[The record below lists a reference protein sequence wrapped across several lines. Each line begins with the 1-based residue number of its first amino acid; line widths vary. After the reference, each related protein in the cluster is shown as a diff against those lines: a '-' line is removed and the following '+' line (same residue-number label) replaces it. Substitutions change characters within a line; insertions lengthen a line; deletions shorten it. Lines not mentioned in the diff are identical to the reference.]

1 VRLIEIIMS
10 NWSTLPPTEKQIISI
25 KSYNSAYGVKIHADT
40 KQKAHD
46 VISKFCPVQKL
57 EFTSKGFVK
66 GTNVSY
72 EVINQK
78 LFIENPYNK
87 WLKEK
92 VKSIRIENGIA
103 YLTVEKHDNTLD
115 LLSYLAE
122 LQGKMLTESS
132 FSSLEDDL
140 GYLRPQDLDKESEMY
155 GADPMGFF

>member
-1 VRLIEIIMS
+1 MS
-10 NWSTLPPTEKQIISI
+10 YWSTLPPTEKQVIAI
-25 KSYNSAYGVKIHADT
+25 KSYNSTYGVKIHADT

-57 EFTSKGFVK
+57 EFTPEGFVM
-66 GTNVSY
+66 GTNVLY
-72 EVINQK
+72 EVTNQK

-103 YLTVEKHDNTLD
+103 YLTVEKYDNTLD

-122 LQGKMLTESS
+122 LQNKMLTEPS

-140 GYLRPQDLDKESEMY
+140 GYLSPQELEEERGHWCGNKCHRW
-155 GADPMGFF
+155 